1 MKPFIIN
8 FFLLLGL
15 CQPAFTQ
22 TDTLRYEVLNTLP
35 SFFQELKSQLSY
47 PMAWGNSPIED
58 YATWRQSA
66 RQLLLSQMGNL
77 PPKADNYGMTTIMS
91 EQRDG
96 YHAHKIAFNLTQW
109 SRTPAYLLVPDGEGP
124 FPAILMLH
132 DHGAHFSIGKEK
144 MVRPFH
150 VHPDVMSDAQH
161 WVKKCYDN
169 QFVGDYFAKNG
180 YVVLVIDALF
190 WGERGRK
197 EGIDYDSQQALAS
210 NLFQLGTSWGAII
223 NMDDLRSV
231 EFLSTLPH
239 VDKSRIGCLGFSMG
253 AYRSWMLSA
262 MTDIVS
268 ASASVCWM
276 NTTEYLMTPSNN
288 QNKGG
293 SAYSMLLPHIRQYLD
308 YAHVASI
315 ACPKPTLF
323 FNGLRDKLF
332 PTSGVMDAFSIMT
345 DVWESQQASE
355 RLVTQLWDETHFFSQ
370 AMQEQT
376 LHFFDQWLRR

>member
-22 TDTLRYEVLNTLP
+22 SDTLRYEVLNTLP